1 MLSDEESG
9 GKMPQQQHRNMS
21 LLQAVQSASLAAE
34 NGCRVVEEERNSVGV
49 YDCHIWKKENTA
61 LLLFMKPNAEITVSS
76 SINSLSGFKL
86 IISEP
91 VRQKFFLRCVVA
103 MFSIVAF
110 VLLFCSYQEHV
121 FPWLSKEILIL
132 LPRAFHDGL

>member
-1 MLSDEESG
+1 ME
-9 GKMPQQQHRNMS
+9 KMARQRHSNIS
-21 LLQAVQSASLAAE
+21 LLQAVQSASLTSE

-91 VRQKFFLRCVVA
+91 VHKKYFIRCFVA
-103 MFSIVAF
+103 LISVMGF
-110 VLLFCSYQEHV
+110 VLLFCSCQDNNV
-121 FPWLSKEILIL
+121 FQNLNKLISPFLSSIFHEEI
-132 LPRAFHDGL
+132 

>member
-1 MLSDEESG
+1 MA
-9 GKMPQQQHRNMS
+9 QQRQRNIS
-21 LLQAVQSASLAAE
+21 LLQAVQSASLSSE

-91 VRQKFFLRCVVA
+91 IHKKYFLRCFVA
-103 MFSIVAF
+103 IISIMGFVMLFS
-110 VLLFCSYQEHV
+110 SYQDNV
-121 FPWLSKEILIL
+121 LPRLFQRL
-132 LPRAFHDGL
+132 LPSSIQYEI